1 MRRLTLFV
9 RVPPYE
15 ISVFLTN
22 FIFFC
27 CSELVSWGKKHTAL
41 SFVLHEHRGQGEL
54 GQMGCRD
61 PRLKLSLTIFELKEL
76 TNVVVQGFVKEKAAE
91 EKLVA

>member
-1 MRRLTLFV
+1 MWKQVLL
-9 RVPPYE
+9 
-15 ISVFLTN
+15 L
-22 FIFFC
+22 
-27 CSELVSWGKKHTAL
+27 
-41 SFVLHEHRGQGEL
+41 VLHDVRGQGEL
-54 GQMGCRD
+54 GQMECRD